1 MILAL
6 LLAVAPVAHAADFSE
21 LRLGFSS
28 GFESVTN
35 DPFLKRTGV
44 RLGTS
49 IAPAPWVEFGPSFI
63 FFPILGN
70 GGENDPDWKTLSKQL
85 LLESSVS
92 PDISK
97 IDWELQAVVRIRAV
111 SYETGEWTFAI
122 GALAG
127 AAMVHTRDD
136 PEALQVDQ
144 GDPAFSATA
153 NQVHFGPVEGLYWDA
168 LSGNFGLRFRAEN
181 VGYIETIN
189 STTLEMKNN
198 MVVGA
203 EMLTWF

>member
-1 MILAL
+1 MILPL
-6 LLAVAPVAHAADFSE
+6 LLAAAPLAHAADFSE
-21 LRLGFSS
+21 LRFGFSS
-28 GFESVTN
+28 GFETVTN
-35 DPFLKRTGV
+35 DPFLNRTGV

-70 GGENDPDWKTLSKQL
+70 GGENDADWKPLAKQL
-85 LLESSVS
+85 LTENSVS

-97 IDWELQAVVRIRAV
+97 MDWELQAVVRVRAV
-111 SYETGEWTFAI
+111 SYETGAWTFAI

-127 AAMVHTRDD
+127 AAAVHTQDD
-136 PEALQVDQ
+136 PIALQVDP

-153 NQVHFGPVEGLYWDA
+153 NQVHFGPVAGLYWDA
-168 LSGNFGLRFRAEN
+168 LSGNFGLRFRAEK
-181 VGYIETIN
+181 VGYIETIY